1 MWFIDCSCTHAHMHM
16 CTLTHNTH
24 IQPGIWQ
31 LVSWKEEKERRSKLT
46 ADLPTEKLE
55 SE

>member
-1 MWFIDCSCTHAHMHM
+1 MIVHVHMHM
-16 CTLTHNTH
+16 CTHAHTHTHTHTH